1 MKSFSKDFLWGGAV
15 AANQCEGAWNIDGK
29 GLSVTDVLSTDAYG
43 TDNVELTINPDK
55 YYPTHDAIDFYHS
68 YPEDIK
74 LFAEMGFK
82 VFRMSISWPRIFPT
96 GEEAEPNESGLK
108 HYEEVFK
115 ECHKYGIEPLVTLSH
130 CDMPLNLVKKYG
142 GWKNRKCI
150 DLFTKYAEVCFN
162 RYKDLVKYWI
172 TFNEINFI
180 FVDAFMYQNG
190 GVVLKDGDNK
200 REIQYQVAHN
210 QFVANAKAIKIC
222 KEIIP
227 EAYINAMLWG
237 SLGYAHTS
245 KPEDA
250 MAAFFDN
257 GEHSFAYWEV
267 LINGE
272 YPYYW
277 LSAIENEGLQIETYP
292 EDFKLIKEYR
302 GNYMPF
308 SYYSNR
314 MAVDRNNPED
324 TLKLEKRKKN
334 PFVDTTPWNQN
345 IDPVGMRYICN
356 EFYSRFKKPLFI
368 VENGLGAYDVLT
380 EDLKVHDDYRIE
392 FMRDNIYQMRK
403 AVDDGVEIL
412 GYTSWAPLDI
422 ISQSKGEM
430 SKRYGYLYVD
440 INDDGTG
447 TRNRYK
453 KDSFYWYKKVIAS
466 NGEEL

>member
-15 AANQCEGAWNIDGK
+15 AANQCEGAWNTDGK

-43 TDNVELTINPDK
+43 TDNVKLTIIPDK
-55 YYPTHDAIDFYHS
+55 YYPSHEAIDFYHS
-68 YPEDIK
+68 YREDIK

-96 GEEAEPNESGLK
+96 GEETEPNESGLK

-142 GWKNRKCI
+142 GWKNRICI
-150 DLFTKYAEVCFN
+150 DLFAKYVEVCFK

-180 FVDAFMYQNG
+180 FVDAFIYQNG

-222 KEIIP
+222 KDIIP

-292 EDFKLIKEYR
+292 EDFKLIKEYT

-314 MAVDRNNPED
+314 MAVNRDNPED

-345 IDPVGMRYICN
+345 IDPIGMRYICN

-380 EDLKVHDDYRIE
+380 EDLKVHDSYRIE

-430 SKRYGYLYVD
+430 SKRYGYIYVD

-453 KDSFYWYKKVIAS
+453 KDSFYWYQKVIAS